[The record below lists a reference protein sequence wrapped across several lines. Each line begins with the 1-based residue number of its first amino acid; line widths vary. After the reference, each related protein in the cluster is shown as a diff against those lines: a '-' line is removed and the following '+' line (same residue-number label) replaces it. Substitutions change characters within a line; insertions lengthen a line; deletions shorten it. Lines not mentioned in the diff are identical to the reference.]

1 MKTIAIYL
9 LCALAVFLNS
19 GCAIP
24 AVLEGGY
31 RDHFK
36 PAQPANLELYEG
48 RKKILVVYDEISNL
62 ELRLKRRAFW
72 VDPEVEPSN
81 AWRPPQFVS
90 PTSVRGLLRIPVTE
104 IPKTSGYSAVMET
117 NGWAFHLYAD
127 GQKVWRYT
135 LPDYVRS
142 RVSAKQI
149 VLAPIAVAEG
159 ATIVGGVA
167 AIGYAYARPGGSFP
181 APDPK
186 ANSET
191 K

>member
-1 MKTIAIYL
+1 MKTFATCL
-9 LCALAVFLNS
+9 LCGAAVFLNS

-31 RDHFK
+31 RDHFT

-48 RKKILVVYDEISNL
+48 GEKILIAYDEISHL
-62 ELRLKRRAFW
+62 EQRMKRRAFW
-72 VDPEVEPSN
+72 VDPAVEPSN
-81 AWRPPQFVS
+81 VWRQPQFVS
-90 PTSVRGLLRIPVTE
+90 AKSVQGLPRIPVIE
-104 IPKTSGYSAVMET
+104 IPKTTGYSAVMET

-135 LPDYVRS
+135 LPDYERS
-142 RVSAKQI
+142 RVTAKQ
-149 VLAPIAVAEG
+149 VLLAPVAVAEG

-167 AIGYAYARPGGSFP
+167 ALGYAYSRAGGSFP
-181 APDPK
+181 APETKTD
-186 ANSET
+186 SET